1 MVVLPSWAGVAFPL
15 LLSPCGRCGFGWSHV
30 HILLQGGAALP
41 SSSCCCD
48 IFLRLLWVV
57 RRSPLTFFRGA
68 AGLLRFQAVLLPLP
82 PLGGVAFL
90 HVLLAVLL
98 WVAYLCQTFWCGAA
112 FPSWAVFF
120 PSSPFFT
127 SFRVVRRGCLFF
139 WVVLPSSFSLVG
151 GGAFSFSLVGGGAF
165 PTFFCVVL
173 LLPRGF
179 CFSLFFLVKGR
190 GVGITYNLQFIT

>member
-68 AGLLRFQAVLLPLP
+68 AGPPPSLGGAASLASFGWCCFSPCLVGGAALGGVPLPNFCGAVLLFPRGLCFSLPL
-82 PLGGVAFL
+82 
-90 HVLLAVLL
+90 
-98 WVAYLCQTFWCGAA
+98 
-112 FPSWAVFF
+112 
-120 PSSPFFT
+120 PFFT

-139 WVVLPSSFSLVG
+139 GWCCLPPSPLWVVVLSQPSFAWCCFSLVG
-151 GGAFSFSLVGGGAF
+151 FVFHCSFW
-165 PTFFCVVL
+165 
-173 LLPRGF
+173 
-179 CFSLFFLVKGR
+179 
-190 GVGITYNLQFIT
+190 